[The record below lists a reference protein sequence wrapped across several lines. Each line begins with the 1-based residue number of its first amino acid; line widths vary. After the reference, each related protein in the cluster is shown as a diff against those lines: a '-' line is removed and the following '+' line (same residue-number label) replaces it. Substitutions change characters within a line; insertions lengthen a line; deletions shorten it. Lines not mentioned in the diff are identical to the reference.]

1 MHVNTVSFVPI
12 VIDPLPRVLSP
23 LKAELLPPLVK
34 TLCVS
39 VCVITPLLYRRQ
51 PAALSAEGCLLFPL
65 LSFAS
70 TSGTKLLHPLFLLSV
85 FLSFSLPL
93 LQSVTSINQGCKIPR
108 LIFFFL
114 LSLLLKSFLP
124 VSVVF
129 FMVLL
134 TSGLFMCP
142 PYYRITTETEEK
154 KTG

>member
-1 MHVNTVSFVPI
+1 MLCLLSLTPSQGFPLTSQSRAPASISQNTVC
-12 VIDPLPRVLSP
+12 
-23 LKAELLPPLVK
+23 E
-34 TLCVS
+34 CVC

-51 PAALSAEGCLLFPL
+51 PAALSAEGCLLFSL

-70 TSGTKLLHPLFLLSV
+70 TSGTKLLHSLFLLSV

-93 LQSVTSINQGCKIPR
+93 LQSVTSINQGCKIPC

-129 FMVLL
+129 SWSF
-134 TSGLFMCP
+134 
-142 PYYRITTETEEK
+142 
-154 KTG
+154 